1 MRKYDI
7 LRDAFEARGDFT
19 RYGLT
24 ADDVADLNGYRRE
37 YWPEVQESFDTLE
50 EARAAFEKKYRGL
63 ASTRQKWGSAGGYAD
78 IVFYELLETVYDE
91 DGDQEGFDIIDEAF
105 EPLPVKVEYEG
116 GESRDQVG
124 ADGYMLAVD
133 YMLAEPGGIELY
145 AERPAVEGSETG
157 TFAALKADI
166 LEQAA
171 ANGIPADML
180 DFME

>member
-1 MRKYDI
+1 MKKYEI
-7 LRDAFEARGDFT
+7 IRDTFEARGNFS

-24 ADDVADLNGYRRE
+24 ADDVSDLNRERRE
-37 YWPEVQESFDTLE
+37 YCPEIQESYDDLDA
-50 EARAAFEKKYRGL
+50 ARAAFEAIYKGL
-63 ASTRQKWGSAGGYAD
+63 ASTHQERGSAGGYAD

-91 DGDQEGFDIIDEAF
+91 DGDLEGFEIIDEAF
-105 EPLPVKVEYEG
+105 APLPVKVEYED

-133 YMLAEPGGIELY
+133 YMLAKPGGVELY
-145 AERPAVEGSETG
+145 AERPAIEGDEAG
-157 TFAALKADI
+157 TFAALKAVI